1 MLRNGVSGPQWVGA
15 VFGWT
20 ASGNLPTSALPK
32 AGRVPGL
39 FFPCQSAARFPA
51 RQDHCVA
58 QNILGTSTQSCRNVF
73 GPSPGPAS
81 IRGHFVVLGP
91 ADVIISPDQYFLV
104 DLINRPAR
112 RHPPQLKPSVLPSR
126 CSGMPWVWN
135 YTYRRYY
142 FEPEDLGAWTCDGC
156 RFGGDKAQ
164 QHMDRAT
171 HGKAKRRRSILV
183 LWRLPGDRYTPNRP

>member
-1 MLRNGVSGPQWVGA
+1 MVGRFCPCRSWRRQGGDRREKNG
-15 VFGWT
+15 T
-20 ASGNLPTSALPK
+20 KASKRAGDKSALFCFGSHVK
-32 AGRVPGL
+32 APGSVVCAVAPMHITDL
-39 FFPCQSAARFPA
+39 LYVTQWCIRAAM
-51 RQDHCVA
+51 
-58 QNILGTSTQSCRNVF
+58 
-73 GPSPGPAS
+73 
-81 IRGHFVVLGP
+81 
-91 ADVIISPDQYFLV
+91 

-126 CSGMPWVWN
+126 CSGMHWVWN
-135 YTYRRYY
+135 YSYRRYY